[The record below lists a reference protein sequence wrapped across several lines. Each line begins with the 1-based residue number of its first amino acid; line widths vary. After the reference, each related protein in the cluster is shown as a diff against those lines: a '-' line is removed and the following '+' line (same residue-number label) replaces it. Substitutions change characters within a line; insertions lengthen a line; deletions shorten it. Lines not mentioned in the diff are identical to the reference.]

1 MAKDGFAPEI
11 KSAMGTSKPGRINTS
26 PRKES
31 PADISRDKKA
41 GIKEGSARDNALDAQ
56 PQNMQQ
62 PGKPQPLNTVQH
74 AQLPRAPGQVLG
86 PDTPHIAAA
95 TSIAHAIL
103 ARRGGQ

>member
-11 KSAMGTSKPGRINTS
+11 RTAMGTSKPGRINTS

-62 PGKPQPLNTVQH
+62 PGKPQPLNTVRN
-74 AQLPRAPGQVLG
+74 AQLPNAPSHGLG
-86 PDTPHIAAA
+86 DAPHIAAA